1 MSFYVKFCYTFNAFV
16 LIGLGIVFIPDLIPK
31 QAPKAQPE
39 SPTRKAEHVKL
50 ANMCNEAGVAI
61 EVIRDYNTGETS
73 VRVPRGTFYTTID
86 AKHEHTS
93 RRVVLDYGYEYPAI
107 FDDDK
112 ATSCGYVNLDVLKT
126 QSIPFTQLDPSI
138 YQAEENIDQRTKDKY
153 TFIAVKNAKPST
165 VYIAFID
172 GQMPAVVYNN
182 GGGTSIRN
190 FDNLNRVKIASF
202 DVKE

>member
-1 MSFYVKFCYTFNAFV
+1 MSFVDKICYSFSIFTWT
-16 LIGLGIVFIPDLIPK
+16 ILGITFIPDLIPK

-50 ANMCNEAGVAI
+50 ANMCNEAGVAT
-61 EVIRDYNTGETS
+61 EVKRDYNTGETS
-73 VRVPRGTFYTTID
+73 IRVPRGTYYTTID

-112 ATSCGYVNLDVLKT
+112 ATSCGYVNLDLLKK
-126 QSIPFTQLDPSI
+126 QAIPFTQLDPSI
-138 YQAEENIDQRTKDKY
+138 YQAEESINTQTKGKY
-153 TFIAVKNAKPST
+153 TFIKVKNGKPSMI
-165 VYIAFID
+165 YIAFID
-172 GQMPAVVYNN
+172 GQTPTVVCNNN
-182 GGGTSIRN
+182 GCGSISN
-190 FDNLNRVKIASF
+190 FGNLNRVRIASF

>member
-1 MSFYVKFCYTFNAFV
+1 MSFVDKICYSFSIFTWT
-16 LIGLGIVFIPDLIPK
+16 ILGITFIPDLIPK

-39 SPTRKAEHVKL
+39 SPARKAEHVKL
-50 ANMCNEAGVAI
+50 ANMCNEAGVAT
-61 EVIRDYNTGETS
+61 EVMRDYNTGETS
-73 VRVPRGTFYTTID
+73 VRVPRGTYYTTTD

-112 ATSCGYVNLDVLKT
+112 ATSCGYVNLDVLKK
-126 QSIPFTQLDPSI
+126 QSIPFTQLDPVI
-138 YQAEENIDQRTKDKY
+138 YQAEENIDQRTKEKY
-153 TFIAVKNAKPST
+153 TFIKVKNAKPSMI
-165 VYIAFID
+165 YIAFID

-182 GGGTSIRN
+182 GDGTSIRN
-190 FDNLNRVKIASF
+190 FGNLNQVKIASF

>member
-1 MSFYVKFCYTFNAFV
+1 MSFYAKFCYSFNV
-16 LIGLGIVFIPDLIPK
+16 LVLFGLGITFIPDLIPK
-31 QAPKAQPE
+31 QTPKAQPE
-39 SPTRKAEHVKL
+39 SPTRKAEHVNL
-50 ANMCNEAGVAI
+50 ANMCNEAGVAT

-73 VRVPRGTFYTTID
+73 VRVPRGTYYTTID

-112 ATSCGYVNLDVLKT
+112 ATSCGHVNLDVLKK

-138 YQAEENIDQRTKDKY
+138 YTSEEIINPPPRTNY
-153 TFIAVKNAKPST
+153 TFIKVKNAKSSSI
-165 VYIAFID
+165 YLAFIE
-172 GQMPAVVYNN
+172 GQAPTVVYNN
-182 GGGTSIRN
+182 GGGASIRN